1 MATQDPKKRASYMV
15 VKQGHQIANYH
26 NNLVKGMKM
35 MLAIMGF
42 DHYRKLSRK
51 NLTFRNRNG
60 EIFFD
65 VGAYFKQ
72 KLHTC
77 RDH

>member
-1 MATQDPKKRASYMV
+1 
-15 VKQGHQIANYH
+15 
-26 NNLVKGMKM
+26 MKM

-60 EIFFD
+60 EISFD
-65 VGAYFKQ
+65 VEAYFKQ
-72 KLHTC
+72 KLHTY